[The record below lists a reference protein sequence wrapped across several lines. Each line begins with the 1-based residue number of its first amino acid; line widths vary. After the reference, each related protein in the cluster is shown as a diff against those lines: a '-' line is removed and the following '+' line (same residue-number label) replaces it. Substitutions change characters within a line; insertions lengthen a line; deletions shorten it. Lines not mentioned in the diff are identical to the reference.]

1 MFERYS
7 ENARR
12 VLFFAKYEAANLESP
27 YVEPEHLLLGLLRED
42 KLLASRLPHSL
53 ASIREKIA
61 ARPRAHEKNSASSD
75 VPLGR
80 ESKHVLMHAAMEAET
95 RAQRVDTAHILLG
108 LLHEE
113 KSFAA
118 ELLRESLGDSSPRL
132 DRHEYPRPVTFTL
145 KAVNP
150 KLAKANSSKPS
161 AHHEGPPADPRLG
174 RHLIFE
180 NMTIAEFVKLL
191 PQIAPGYI
199 RRAIVLD
206 ATGLEGAWDFT
217 LNFSIAMA
225 RKEPG
230 TVTLFEAIE
239 DQLGL
244 RLE

>member
-1 MFERYS
+1 MR
-7 ENARR
+7 NAYWPGRH
-12 VLFFAKYEAANLESP
+12 A
-27 YVEPEHLLLGLLRED
+27 LRAPAQIR
-42 KLLASRLPHSL
+42 LSCSVPISTGPACSRAPTT
-53 ASIREKIA
+53 E
-61 ARPRAHEKNSASSD
+61 
-75 VPLGR
+75 
-80 ESKHVLMHAAMEAET
+80 AMEAET
-95 RAQRVDTAHILLG
+95 REQRVDTTHILLG

-118 ELLRESLGDSSPRL
+118 ELLREGLGDSSPQL

-145 KAVNP
+145 KTVNP
-150 KLAKANSSKPS
+150 KLPKANSSKPS
-161 AHHEGPPADPRLG
+161 GYQEGPPADPRLG

-180 NMTIAEFVKLL
+180 NVTMAEFAKLL
-191 PQIAPGYI
+191 PQVAPGYV

-217 LNFSIAMA
+217 LNSSIAMA